1 MRYVL
6 ILILFLAIPFIPKA
20 EAECKLRART
30 TYSSYYTPPTYYYKY
45 GATYKEYEGT
55 PDYCDEPLYYY
66 KDGYYYPY
74 KEKKKVV
81 VVPKAIE
88 VETYRNHYYS
98 IDPYMQQNL
107 LADAIV
113 GRLIRMQ
120 GEKANLTV
128 VPNPGT
134 PTPLPNPTP
143 LPLPNPALNDDKP
156 GTFQDAALL
165 TVVKNSCVKCHGTGS
180 KYTKFITADEK
191 LPDLPAGKVWEA
203 FGLVNSGEM
212 PKGGKSLD
220 DDSVKKFY
228 EWAKKAR
235 R

>member
-6 ILILFLAIPFIPKA
+6 ILALFLAIPFIPKA

-81 VVPKAIE
+81 VVPK
-88 VETYRNHYYS
+88 
-98 IDPYMQQNL
+98 
-107 LADAIV
+107 AIV